1 MCTLRVLAKKDTGTL
16 NGSRKFGDVPQQA
29 TKDIVKNVLGA
40 RSRSLRGEL
49 DIDRELRGVR
59 DGSFENDDKH
69 ARPDEPRGDRRL
81 LRVEPV
87 KIRVRLAVLEEEL
100 DLPA

>member
-16 NGSRKFGDVPQQA
+16 NGSRKVGDVPQQA

-59 DGSFENDDKH
+59 DGSFDK
-69 ARPDEPRGDRRL
+69 EPTC
-81 LRVEPV
+81 V
-87 KIRVRLAVLEEEL
+87 VRLPRVANRGTFPVGACLATETTTWRR
-100 DLPA
+100 